1 MITGTVFDIRRYSIH
16 DGPGIRTTVFFK
28 GCPLD
33 CQWCHNPEGKSF
45 KAELMLRPGRCISC
59 GACIDACQPDAI
71 DDEHNT
77 NRERCDACGKCTVVC
92 VAEARQLT
100 GREMSVD
107 EVMTEIER
115 DRVFF
120 EQTGGGVTF
129 TGGEPLSQPR
139 FLKSLLI
146 ECRSRGLQSTVDTS
160 GYATWQVLEEIQPFV
175 DLFLYD
181 LKLMD
186 SNRHYQWTGV
196 TNEKILSNLRKLAE
210 LNQNFLIRIPII
222 PGINDDEENLRQ
234 TGAFL
239 ASLPAQPTVELLPYH
254 SIATSKYEGLGLEY
268 RMDKIQPPSA
278 EEMQAHAAVLKEFGL
293 QVK

>member
-1 MITGTVFDIRRYSIH
+1 LITGTVFDIRRYSIH

-71 DDEHNT
+71 DVGHNT
-77 NRERCDACGKCTVVC
+77 NRERCIACGKCTVVC

-107 EVMTEIER
+107 EVMGEIER

-120 EQTGGGVTF
+120 DQTGGGVTF
-129 TGGEPLSQPR
+129 TGGEPLSQPL

-146 ECRSRGLQSTVDTS
+146 ACRASGLSSVVDTS
-160 GYATWQVLEEIQPFV
+160 GFAMWQVLEEVQPLV

-186 SNRHYQWTGV
+186 SDRHLKWTGV
-196 TNEKILSNLRKLAE
+196 TNEKILSNLRKLSE
-210 LNQNFLIRIPII
+210 LNQNLMIRIPII
-222 PGINDDEENLRQ
+222 PGINDDEDNLQQ

-239 ASLPAQPTVELLPYH
+239 ASLPVQPAVELLPYH
-254 SIATSKYEGLGLEY
+254 AIATSKYNGLGLEY
-268 RMDKIQPPSA
+268 RLDNIQPPSP
-278 EEMQAHAAVLKEFGL
+278 EEMQAHVAVLKEFGL